1 MKKNLTRAELA
12 QAVFDDLGL
21 SFSESERLVDSIFDE
36 IVKALEAGNNVK
48 ISSFGTFSLK
58 DKKERIG
65 RNPKTGQEY
74 PIKAH
79 RSITF
84 TPAVSLKQ
92 AVYDVHPEEGENK

>member
-1 MKKNLTRAELA
+1 MKKNLKRAELA

-21 SFSESERLVDSIFDE
+21 SFSESERLVDSFFEE

-58 DKKERIG
+58 DKKQRIG

-79 RSITF
+79 RSVTF
-84 TPAVSLKQ
+84 TPAVSLKESLYN
-92 AVYDVHPEEGENK
+92 VRLDEKDE

>member
-21 SFSESERLVDSIFDE
+21 SFSESERLVDSFFEE

-58 DKKERIG
+58 DKNFKWRI
-65 RNPKTGQEY
+65 N
-74 PIKAH
+74 
-79 RSITF
+79 
-84 TPAVSLKQ
+84 VKQ
-92 AVYDVHPEEGENK
+92 C

>member
-21 SFSESERLVDSIFDE
+21 SFSESERLVDSFFEE

-58 DKKERIG
+58 DKKQRIG

-79 RSITF
+79 RSVTF
-84 TPAVSLKQ
+84 TPAVSLKESLYN
-92 AVYDVHPEEGENK
+92 VRLDEKDE

>member
-21 SFSESERLVDSIFDE
+21 SFSESERLVDSFFEE
-36 IVKALEAGNNVK
+36 IVKALESGDNVK

-58 DKKERIG
+58 DKKQRIG

-79 RSITF
+79 RSVTF
-84 TPAVSLKQ
+84 TPAVSLKET
-92 AVYDVHPEEGENK
+92 VYNVRSGEKDE

>member
-21 SFSESERLVDSIFDE
+21 SFSESERLVDSFFEE

-48 ISSFGTFSLK
+48 ISAFGTFSLK
-58 DKKERIG
+58 DKKQRIG

-79 RSITF
+79 RSVTF
-84 TPAVSLKQ
+84 TPAVSLKESLYN
-92 AVYDVHPEEGENK
+92 VRLDEKDE